1 MPHFLELPCIFR
13 LTTEHW
19 KKSFYL
25 IKEKLNTEQINNFH
39 NENSNYDGK
48 KKYLDAIFL
57 FFLEVLL

>member
-39 NENSNYDGK
+39 NENSNYAWK
-48 KKYLDAIFL
+48 KNI
-57 FFLEVLL
+57 

>member
-19 KKSFYL
+19 KKVFTQFKRNQIQNRL
-25 IKEKLNTEQINNFH
+25 IIFIMRIQIMP
-39 NENSNYDGK
+39 E

>member
-39 NENSNYDGK
+39 NENSNYAGK
-48 KKYLDAIFL
+48 KNISMP
-57 FFLEVLL
+57 FFYFF